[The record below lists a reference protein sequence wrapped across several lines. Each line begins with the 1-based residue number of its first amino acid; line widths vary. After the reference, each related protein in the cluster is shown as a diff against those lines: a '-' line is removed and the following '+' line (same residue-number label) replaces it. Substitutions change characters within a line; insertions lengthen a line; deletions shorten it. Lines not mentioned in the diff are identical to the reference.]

1 VAFTTLGFMG
11 LYLVM
16 GVLFLYLILR
26 EIGRGPLP
34 APGRTDREATEP
46 EAVEKPAPVVV

>member
-1 VAFTTLGFMG
+1 LVYGLQRTIHGTSPELSGGNVAFTTLGFMG

-26 EIGRGPLP
+26 EIARGP
-34 APGRTDREATEP
+34 GG
-46 EAVEKPAPVVV
+46 